1 MFAPIGSIDQTGRN
15 GYDRGPT
22 PIDEPLID
30 RDGILQQLRR
40 VLSSSVFRRA
50 ERSSALL
57 RFIVERTLDGQ
68 ADRLKEYTLGA
79 EALGRG
85 ESFDPRADPVVRA
98 EASRLRT
105 RLEQYYETIGSNDP
119 VLLTLPK
126 GTYVPQ
132 FASRPAI
139 VQETA
144 SAQPVEAR
152 SGLSR
157 SLVYQWIP
165 WACAVVAIGL
175 AAVVWIRGRP
185 RTDPAA
191 SLVQFEVELKS
202 NGVLASNVG
211 TAVVVSPDGS
221 RVVFVSRT
229 VDGRTHL
236 STRRLDQPSA
246 IPLPGTDGARG
257 PFVSPNG
264 RWVGFWADGKL
275 KKVSVDGGSPVILCD
290 ASDLLG
296 ATWGEGDTIIAS
308 LGAPGKLW
316 RVPADGGV
324 PQVAIDIS
332 PESTGARWPQIL
344 PGGQFVLYTA
354 TTGAGADRATI
365 EVQAITGGSRRV
377 LVRGGAFGRYLTS
390 GHLAYV
396 NQGTLYAMPF
406 DLANLAVEGVAVPV
420 LDDVSYSPLFG
431 YAQMD
436 VSQTGTLVY
445 RKGAESGLSVIDWID
460 RGGKKTPLLAKP
472 GRYAWLRVSPD
483 GHRLAI
489 TATESG
495 AGSILL
501 YDIEKG
507 ETTRITNR
515 PGDYTGLTWVPD
527 GTSLLFGGA
536 DGLAWVP
543 ADRPGD
549 STRLGGMRMN
559 QTPWSVA
566 PDGRRLAYYDRNPE
580 TGFDLWTVAVSQHNA
595 GIQLQKPEPFLQT
608 RAFEVYPSFSPD
620 GRWITYAS
628 NESGAWEVYVRRF
641 PDDGMK
647 VRVSSSGGSV
657 PRWSG
662 NGREL
667 LYRTEAQRIMFVTYA
682 SKGGMF
688 VSSAPRPWSQHPLA
702 DTGVLP
708 NFDIAPDGER
718 VMALVPVARPEEQ
731 QSVNHVTFMLNVSE
745 GFRKRMNA
753 R

>member
-1 MFAPIGSIDQTGRN
+1 M
-15 GYDRGPT
+15 
-22 PIDEPLID
+22 DEPLID
-30 RDGILQQLRR
+30 RAGILQQLER

-50 ERSSALL
+50 DRSSALL
-57 RFIVERTLDGQ
+57 RFIVEQTLAGQ

-85 ESFDPRADPVVRA
+85 ESFDPRTDPVVRA

-105 RLEQYYETIGSNDP
+105 RLEQYYETTGSSDP

-132 FASRPAI
+132 FTTKPARI
-139 VQETA
+139 EETP
-144 SAQPVEAR
+144 SAQPREPR
-152 SGLSR
+152 SSLSR
-157 SLVYQWIP
+157 SRVYQWIP
-165 WACAVVAIGL
+165 WFCAIVATTV
-175 AAVVWIRGRP
+175 AAAGWIRGRP
-185 RTDPAA
+185 RTDTPARF
-191 SLVQFEVELKS
+191 VQFEVELKS
-202 NGVLASNVG
+202 NGVLASDVG
-211 TAVVVSPDGS
+211 TAVVVSPDGT

-229 VDGRTHL
+229 ADGRTHL
-236 STRRLDQPSA
+236 NSRRLDQPSA
-246 IPLPGTDGARG
+246 IPLTGTDGARG
-257 PFVSPNG
+257 PFVSPDG

-296 ATWGEGDTIIAS
+296 ASWEGDTIIAA

-316 RVPADGGV
+316 RIPAVGGE
-324 PQVAIDIS
+324 PQVVIDIS

-344 PGGQFVLYTA
+344 PGGQFVMYTA

-365 EVQAITGGSRRV
+365 EVQSIRGGNRKV
-377 LVRGGAFGRYLTS
+377 LVSGGAFGRYLTS

-406 DLANLAVEGVAVPV
+406 DLEQLAVHGAAVPV

-431 YAQMD
+431 YAQID
-436 VSQTGTLVY
+436 VSQTGALVY
-445 RKGAESGLSVIDWID
+445 RRGAESGLSVVDWID
-460 RGGKKTPLLAKP
+460 RAGNRTPLLAKP
-472 GRYAWLRVSPD
+472 GRYAWLRLSPD
-483 GHRLAI
+483 SHRLAI

-495 AGSILL
+495 AGNILL
-501 YDIEKG
+501 YDIQKG

-515 PGDYTGLTWVPD
+515 PGDYTGLTWMPN
-527 GTSLLFGGA
+527 GGSLLFGGA
-536 DGLAWVP
+536 GGMSWIST
-543 ADRPGD
+543 DRTAD
-549 STRLGGMRMN
+549 STPLMDVRVN
-559 QTPWSVA
+559 QIPWSIA

-580 TGFDLWTVAVSQHNA
+580 TGFDLWTVGVVTHTVGLELETPQ
-595 GIQLQKPEPFLQT
+595 PFLHT

-620 GRWITYAS
+620 GRWIAYAS

-641 PDDGMK
+641 PDNGTK

-657 PRWSG
+657 PRWSR

-667 LYRTEAQRIMFVTYA
+667 LYRTEAQHVMVVTYVSRA
-682 SKGGMF
+682 ETF
-688 VSSAPRPWSQHPLA
+688 VSSAPRRWSQQPLA

-708 NFDIAPDGER
+708 NFDMAPDGER
-718 VMALVPVARPEEQ
+718 VLALMPVARPEEQ

-745 GFRKRMNA
+745 EIRNRMNA

>member
-1 MFAPIGSIDQTGRN
+1 MN
-15 GYDRGPT
+15 
-22 PIDEPLID
+22 EPLID
-30 RDGILQQLRR
+30 RDGILQQLER

-57 RFIVERTLDGQ
+57 RFIVEQTLDGH

-85 ESFDPRADPVVRA
+85 ESFDPRTDPVVRA

-105 RLEQYYETIGSNDP
+105 RLEQYYETIGGSDP
-119 VLLTLPK
+119 VILTLPK

-132 FASRPAI
+132 FAPRPAAI
-139 VQETA
+139 EETA
-144 SAQPVEAR
+144 SPQPPEPR
-152 SGLSR
+152 SRVSR

-165 WACAVVAIGL
+165 WACVVVAIAL
-175 AAVVWIRGRP
+175 AAGVWIRGRP
-185 RTDPAA
+185 RTATPAP
-191 SLVQFEVELKS
+191 LVQFEVELKS
-202 NGVLASNVG
+202 DGVLASDVG
-211 TAVVVSPDGS
+211 TAVVVSPDGT

-229 VDGRTHL
+229 ADGRTHL
-236 STRRLDQPSA
+236 STRRLDQPRA
-246 IPLPGTDGARG
+246 IPIPGTDGARG
-257 PFVSPNG
+257 PFVSPDG

-296 ATWGEGDTIIAS
+296 ASWGEGDTIIAA

-316 RVPADGGV
+316 RIPAEGGV

-332 PESTGARWPQIL
+332 PESTWARWPQIL
-344 PGGQFVLYTA
+344 PGGQFVMYTA

-365 EVQAITGGSRRV
+365 EVQSISGGNRKV
-377 LVRGGAFGRYLTS
+377 LVSGGAFGRYLPS

-406 DLANLAVEGVAVPV
+406 DLEQLTVHGVAVPV
-420 LDDVSYSPLFG
+420 LGDVSYSPLFG
-431 YAQMD
+431 YAQID

-445 RKGAESGLSVIDWID
+445 RRGAESGLSVVDWID
-460 RGGKKTPLLAKP
+460 RAGKRTPLLAKP
-472 GRYAWLRVSPD
+472 GRYAWLRLSPD
-483 GHRLAI
+483 GRRLAI

-501 YDIEKG
+501 YDIQKG

-515 PGDYTGLTWVPD
+515 PGVYTGLTWLPN
-527 GTSLLFGGA
+527 GGSLLFGGA
-536 DGLAWVP
+536 GGMAWIP
-543 ADRPGD
+543 TDRPAD
-549 STRLGGMRMN
+549 STRLMDVRVN

-580 TGFDLWTVAVSQHNA
+580 TGFDLWTVAVATPTA
-595 GIQLQKPEPFLQT
+595 GLELETPQPFLRT

-620 GRWITYAS
+620 GRWIAYAS

-641 PDDGMK
+641 PDNGTK
-647 VRVSSSGGSV
+647 VRVSNSGGSV
-657 PRWSG
+657 PRWSR

-667 LYRTEAQRIMFVTYA
+667 LYRTEAQQVMVVTYTD
-682 SKGGMF
+682 GPDTF
-688 VSSAPRPWSQHPLA
+688 VSTAPRRWSQQPLA

-718 VMALVPVARPEEQ
+718 VLALMPVARPEDQ

-745 GFRKRMNA
+745 EIRNRMNA

>member
-1 MFAPIGSIDQTGRN
+1 M
-15 GYDRGPT
+15 
-22 PIDEPLID
+22 DEPLLD
-30 RDGILQQLRR
+30 RDGVLQQLER
-40 VLSSSVFRRA
+40 VLSSSTFRRA

-57 RFIVERTLDGQ
+57 RFIVEKTLDGQ
-68 ADRLKEYTLGA
+68 ADRLKEYMLGA

-85 ESFDPRADPVVRA
+85 EWFDPRTDPVVRA

-105 RLEQYYETIGSNDP
+105 RLEQYYQTTGSRDP
-119 VLLTLPK
+119 VLVTLPK

-132 FASRPAI
+132 FAPRPEATE
-139 VQETA
+139 ETA
-144 SAQPVEAR
+144 SAPPPEPR
-152 SGLSR
+152 LGISR
-157 SLVYQWIP
+157 SLVFQWIP
-165 WACAVVAIGL
+165 WACAVVAIAL

-185 RTDPAA
+185 RADPPAPF
-191 SLVQFEVELKS
+191 VQFEVELKS
-202 NGVLASNVG
+202 DGVLASDVG
-211 TAVVVSPDGS
+211 TAVVVTPDGT
-221 RVVFVSRT
+221 RVVFVLRT
-229 VDGRTHL
+229 ADGRTHL
-236 STRRLDQPSA
+236 SSRRLDQPDA

-257 PFVSPNG
+257 PFFSPDG
-264 RWVGFWADGKL
+264 RWLGFWADGKL

-296 ATWGEGDTIIAS
+296 ASWGEGDTIIAA

-316 RVPADGGV
+316 RIPAEGGV

-344 PGGQFVLYTA
+344 PGGQFVMYTA

-365 EVQAITGGSRRV
+365 EVQSISGGNRKV
-377 LVRGGAFGRYLTS
+377 LVSGGAFGRYLTT

-406 DLANLAVEGVAVPV
+406 DLEQLAVRGVAVPV
-420 LDDVSYSPLFG
+420 LNDVSYSPLFG
-431 YAQMD
+431 YAQID

-445 RKGAESGLSVIDWID
+445 RRGAESGLTVVDWID
-460 RGGKKTPLLAKP
+460 RAGKRTPLLAKP
-472 GRYAWLRVSPD
+472 GRYAWLRLSPD

-501 YDIEKG
+501 YDTQKG
-507 ETTRITNR
+507 ETTPITNR
-515 PGDYTGLTWVPD
+515 PGDYTGLTWLPD
-527 GTSLLFGGA
+527 GNSLLFGGA
-536 DGLAWVP
+536 DGLARIP
-543 ADRPGD
+543 TDRPGA
-549 STRLGGMRMN
+549 SSRLGGTRRT

-580 TGFDLWTVAVSQHNA
+580 TGFDLWTAAVSQHDA
-595 GIQLQKPEPFLQT
+595 GLTLATPESFLQT

-620 GRWITYAS
+620 ARWITYAS

-641 PDDGMK
+641 PDNGTK
-647 VRVSSSGGSV
+647 VRVSNSGGSV
-657 PRWSG
+657 PRWSP

-667 LYRTEAQRIMFVTYA
+667 LYRTEAQRIMFVTYTTTA
-682 SKGGMF
+682 DRF
-688 VSSAPRPWSQHPLA
+688 DSSAPRPWSQHGLA

-718 VMALVPVARPEEQ
+718 VVGLVPVARPEEQ

-745 GFRKRMNA
+745 EIRR
-753 R
+753 RIDSR

>member
-1 MFAPIGSIDQTGRN
+1 ME
-15 GYDRGPT
+15 
-22 PIDEPLID
+22 EPLLD
-30 RDGILQQLRR
+30 RDGVLQQLER

-57 RFIVERTLDGQ
+57 RFIVEQTLDGR

-85 ESFDPRADPVVRA
+85 ESFDPRTDPVVRA

-105 RLEQYYETIGSNDP
+105 RLEQYYETAGGSDA
-119 VLLTLPK
+119 VLVTLPK

-132 FASRPAI
+132 IVPRPAAI
-139 VQETA
+139 EETA
-144 SAQPVEAR
+144 SPPPPDSPSSV
-152 SGLSR
+152 SR
-157 SLVYQWIP
+157 SLIYQWLP
-165 WACAVVAIGL
+165 WACAVVAIAL
-175 AAVVWIRGRP
+175 AAVVWIRGGPRP
-185 RTDPAA
+185 DTPEPV
-191 SLVQFEVELKS
+191 VQFEVELKS
-202 NGVLASNVG
+202 NGVLASDVG
-211 TAVVVSPDGS
+211 TAVVISPDGT

-229 VDGRTHL
+229 ADGRTHL
-236 STRRLDQPSA
+236 SSRRLEQPKA

-257 PFVSPNG
+257 PFVSPDG

-275 KKVSVDGGSPVILCD
+275 KKISVDGGSPVILCD

-296 ATWGEGDTIIAS
+296 ASWGEGDTIIAA
-308 LGAPGKLW
+308 LGAQGKLW
-316 RVPADGGV
+316 RIPAEGGV

-344 PGGQFVLYTA
+344 PGGQFVMYTA
-354 TTGAGADRATI
+354 TTGAGADRARI
-365 EVQAITGGSRRV
+365 EVQSIRGGNRKV
-377 LVRGGAFGRYLTS
+377 LVSGGAFGRYLTS

-406 DLANLAVEGVAVPV
+406 DLEQLAVRGVAVPV

-431 YAQMD
+431 YAQLD
-436 VSQTGTLVY
+436 VSETGTLVY
-445 RKGAESGLSVIDWID
+445 RRGAESGLSVVDWID
-460 RGGKKTPLLAKP
+460 RAGKRTPLLAKP
-472 GRYAWLRVSPD
+472 GRYAWLRLSPD
-483 GHRLAI
+483 GHRFAI

-501 YDIEKG
+501 HDIQKG

-515 PGDYTGLTWVPD
+515 PGDYTGLTWLPN
-527 GTSLLFGGA
+527 GASLLFGGA
-536 DGLAWVP
+536 GGMAWIP
-543 ADRPGD
+543 TNRSAD
-549 STRLGGMRMN
+549 STPLMGVGVN

-566 PDGRRLAYYDRNPE
+566 PDGRRLAYYERNPE
-580 TGFDLWTVAVSQHNA
+580 TGFDLWTVGVATHTA
-595 GIQLQKPEPFLQT
+595 GLELEVPKPFLHT

-620 GRWITYAS
+620 GRWLTYAS

-641 PDDGMK
+641 PDKGTK

-657 PRWSG
+657 PRWSS

-667 LYRTEAQRIMFVTYA
+667 LYRTEAHQIMVVTYT
-682 SKGGMF
+682 SGPDTF
-688 VSSAPRPWSQHPLA
+688 VSTAPAPWPHLRLA

-708 NFDIAPDGER
+708 NFDVSAEGER
-718 VMALVPVARPEEQ
+718 VLALMPVARPEEQ
-731 QSVNHVTFMLNVSE
+731 QSVNHVTFMLNASE
-745 GFRKRMNA
+745 EIRRRINS

>member
-1 MFAPIGSIDQTGRN
+1 M
-15 GYDRGPT
+15 
-22 PIDEPLID
+22 DEPLLD
-30 RDGILQQLRR
+30 RDGILQQLER

-57 RFIVERTLDGQ
+57 RFIVEQTLDGQ

-85 ESFDPRADPVVRA
+85 ESFDPRTDPVVRA

-105 RLEQYYETIGSNDP
+105 RLEQYYETTGGSDP
-119 VLLTLPK
+119 VLVTLPK

-132 FASRPAI
+132 FAPRPAAI
-139 VQETA
+139 EETA
-144 SAQPVEAR
+144 SAQPPEPRSRRVLEAC
-152 SGLSR
+152 
-157 SLVYQWIP
+157 VYRWIP
-165 WACAVVAIGL
+165 WACAVVAIAL

-185 RTDPAA
+185 RTDTPAP
-191 SLVQFEVELKS
+191 LVQFEVELKS
-202 NGVLASNVG
+202 DGVLASDVG
-211 TAVVVSPDGS
+211 TAVVVSPDGT

-229 VDGRTHL
+229 ADGRTHL
-236 STRRLDQPSA
+236 STRRLDQPNA

-257 PFVSPNG
+257 PFVSPDG

-296 ATWGEGDTIIAS
+296 ASWGEGDTIIAA

-316 RVPADGGV
+316 RIPAEGGV

-344 PGGQFVLYTA
+344 PGGQFVMYTA

-365 EVQAITGGSRRV
+365 EVQSIRGGNRKV
-377 LVRGGAFGRYLTS
+377 LVSGGAFGRYLTS

-406 DLANLAVEGVAVPV
+406 DLANLAVQGVAVPV

-445 RKGAESGLSVIDWID
+445 RKAAESGLSVVDWID
-460 RGGKKTPLLAKP
+460 RAGKRTPLLAKP
-472 GRYAWLRVSPD
+472 GRYAWLRLSPD

-501 YDIEKG
+501 YDIQKG

-515 PGDYTGLTWVPD
+515 PGDYTGLTWLPN
-527 GTSLLFGGA
+527 GGSLLFGGA
-536 DGLAWVP
+536 GGMAWVP
-543 ADRPGD
+543 TDRPAD
-549 STRLGGMRMN
+549 STRLMDVRVN

-580 TGFDLWTVAVSQHNA
+580 TGFDLWTVAVATH
-595 GIQLQKPEPFLQT
+595 T
-608 RAFEVYPSFSPD
+608 R
-620 GRWITYAS
+620 W
-628 NESGAWEVYVRRF
+628 
-641 PDDGMK
+641 
-647 VRVSSSGGSV
+647 
-657 PRWSG
+657 PR
-662 NGREL
+662 
-667 LYRTEAQRIMFVTYA
+667 A
-682 SKGGMF
+682 
-688 VSSAPRPWSQHPLA
+688 
-702 DTGVLP
+702 
-708 NFDIAPDGER
+708 
-718 VMALVPVARPEEQ
+718 
-731 QSVNHVTFMLNVSE
+731 
-745 GFRKRMNA
+745 
-753 R
+753 

>member
-1 MFAPIGSIDQTGRN
+1 LTDSAGRN
-15 GYDRGPT
+15 RYDPGPT
-22 PIDEPLID
+22 RMDEPLLN
-30 RDGILQQLRR
+30 RDGVLQQLER
-40 VLSSSVFRRA
+40 VLSSVVFRRA

-57 RFIVERTLDGQ
+57 RFIVEQTLDGQ

-85 ESFDPRADPVVRA
+85 ETFDPRTDPVVRA

-105 RLEQYYETIGSNDP
+105 RLEQYYETIGGGDP
-119 VLLTLPK
+119 VLVTLPK

-132 FASRPAI
+132 FATR
-139 VQETA
+139 TA
-144 SAQPVEAR
+144 PVEEAATER
-152 SGLSR
+152 PQEPPLRVSRGLISQR
-157 SLVYQWIP
+157 LP
-165 WACAVVAIGL
+165 WACAAVAIAL
-175 AAVVWIRGRP
+175 AAVIWVRDRP
-185 RTDPAA
+185 DTARPAPF
-191 SLVQFEVELKS
+191 VQFEVELKS
-202 NGVLASNVG
+202 DGVLASDVG
-211 TAVVVSPDGS
+211 TAVVVSPDGT

-229 VDGRTHL
+229 ADGRTHL
-236 STRRLDQPSA
+236 STRRLDQPTVL
-246 IPLPGTDGARG
+246 PLPGTDGARG
-257 PFVSPNG
+257 PFVSPDG

-296 ATWGEGDTIIAS
+296 ASWGEGGTIIAA

-316 RVPADGGV
+316 RIPAEGGM
-324 PQVAIDIS
+324 PQAAIDIS
-332 PESTGARWPQIL
+332 AESTGARWPQIL

-365 EVQAITGGSRRV
+365 EVQALRGGDRKV
-377 LVRGGAFGRYLTS
+377 LVSGGAFGRYLTS

-406 DLANLAVEGVAVPV
+406 DLEQLAVSGVAVPV

-431 YAQMD
+431 YAQID

-445 RKGAESGLSVIDWID
+445 RKSAESGLSVVDWID
-460 RGGKKTPLLAKP
+460 RAGKRAPLLAKP
-472 GRYAWLRVSPD
+472 SRYAWLRLSPD
-483 GHRLAI
+483 GRRLAV

-501 YDIEKG
+501 HDIQKG
-507 ETTRITNR
+507 ETTRITDR
-515 PGDYTGLTWVPD
+515 PGDYTGLTWLPN
-527 GTSLLFGGA
+527 GSLLFGGA
-536 DGLAWVP
+536 GGMAWIPTDRP
-543 ADRPGD
+543 AD
-549 STRLGGMRMN
+549 STHLTDVRVN

-566 PDGRRLAYYDRNPE
+566 PDGRQLAYYDRDPE
-580 TGFDLWTVAVSQHNA
+580 TGFDLWTVAVATSPA
-595 GIQLQKPEPFLQT
+595 GLEIDTARPFLQT

-620 GRWITYAS
+620 GRWIAYAS

-641 PDDGMK
+641 PDSGTK
-647 VRVSSSGGSV
+647 VRVSASGGSV
-657 PRWSG
+657 PRWSS

-667 LYRTEAQRIMFVTYA
+667 LYRTEAQRIMVVTYT
-682 SKGGMF
+682 SRGDTF
-688 VSSAPRPWSQHPLA
+688 VSTPPRPWAPQPLA

-708 NFDIAPDGER
+708 NFDVAPDGER
-718 VMALVPVARPEEQ
+718 VLALMPVARPEEQ

-745 GFRKRMNA
+745 EIRTRMNA

>member
-1 MFAPIGSIDQTGRN
+1 MT
-15 GYDRGPT
+15 
-22 PIDEPLID
+22 EPLLD
-30 RDGILQQLRR
+30 RDGVLQQLER
-40 VLSSSVFRRA
+40 VLSSAVFRRA

-57 RFIVERTLDGQ
+57 RFIVEQTLDGQ
-68 ADRLKEYTLGA
+68 AERLKEYTLGA

-85 ESFDPRADPVVRA
+85 ESFDPRTDPVVRA

-105 RLEQYYETIGSNDP
+105 RLEQYYETTGGSDP

-132 FASRPAI
+132 FGPKPAAT
-139 VQETA
+139 EATA
-144 SAQPVEAR
+144 SAPPQEPQVGA
-152 SGLSR
+152 SR
-157 SLVYQWIP
+157 RLVAQWIP
-165 WACAVVAIGL
+165 WACAVVAIAL
-175 AAVVWIRGRP
+175 AAVVWVRGRP
-185 RTDPAA
+185 RPDTPAPLA
-191 SLVQFEVELKS
+191 QFEVELKS
-202 NGVLASNVG
+202 DGVLASDVG
-211 TAVVVSPDGS
+211 TAVVVSPDGT

-229 VDGRTHL
+229 ADGRTHL
-236 STRRLDQPSA
+236 STRRLDQPRA
-246 IPLPGTDGARG
+246 LPLPGTDGARG
-257 PFVSPNG
+257 PFMSPDG
-264 RWVGFWADGKL
+264 RWVGFWSDGKL

-296 ATWGEGDTIIAS
+296 ASWGDGDTIVAA

-316 RVPADGGV
+316 RIPAEGGV

-344 PGGQFVLYTA
+344 PGGQFVIYTA
-354 TTGAGADRATI
+354 STGAGADRATI
-365 EVQAITGGSRRV
+365 EVQSISGGNRKV
-377 LVRGGAFGRYLTS
+377 LVSGGAFGRYLTS

-406 DLANLAVEGVAVPV
+406 DLDELAVYGVAVPV

-431 YAQMD
+431 YAQID

-445 RKGAESGLSVIDWID
+445 RKGAESGLSVVDWID
-460 RGGKKTPLLAKP
+460 RAGKRTPLLAKP
-472 GRYAWLRVSPD
+472 GRYAWLRLSPD
-483 GHRLAI
+483 GHRLAV

-501 YDIEKG
+501 YDIRKD

-515 PGDYTGLTWVPD
+515 PGDYTGLTWLPN
-527 GTSLLFGGA
+527 GRSLLFGGA
-536 DGLAWVP
+536 GDMAWIP
-543 ADRPGD
+543 TDRPANP
-549 STRLGGMRMN
+549 SRLMDARVN

-566 PDGRRLAYYDRNPE
+566 PDGRQLAYYDRNPE
-580 TGFDLWTVAVSQHNA
+580 TGFDLWTVAVAMHA
-595 GIQLQKPEPFLQT
+595 TGIELETPQPFLQT

-620 GRWITYAS
+620 GRWIAYAS

-641 PDDGMK
+641 PDNGTK

-657 PRWSG
+657 PRWSS

-667 LYRTEAQRIMFVTYA
+667 LYRTESQQIMVVTYTSKADAFA
-682 SKGGMF
+682 ST
-688 VSSAPRPWSQHPLA
+688 AAEPWSPHPLA

-708 NFDIAPDGER
+708 NFDVAPDGER
-718 VMALVPVARPEEQ
+718 VLALMPVARPEEQ
-731 QSVNHVTFMLNVSE
+731 QSVNHVTFMLNVSQDI
-745 GFRKRMNA
+745 RNRMNS